1 MRQNSS
7 SEGGSA
13 MKSLKIIK
21 KAKESKEKQSPSE
34 IIEFTNPVEISGDGK
49 YLYITEIETDPK
61 SNVMKGLLQ

>member
-1 MRQNSS
+1 
-7 SEGGSA
+7 
-13 MKSLKIIK
+13 MKVSKINIK
-21 KAKESKEKQSPSE
+21 TADEKQSLSE